1 MSRLIDADA
10 FIASL
15 NEYINKPMT
24 AGLCATLVE
33 MFPTAYDVD
42 EVERALQKEEKIS
55 EFSYM
60 NSKCSNIKIYKLG
73 RFIAT
78 QRAIIIVRR
87 GWKK

>member
-33 MFPTAYDVD
+33 MFPTAYDV
-42 EVERALQKEEKIS
+42 EKVVAELEKS
-55 EFSYM
+55 
-60 NSKCSNIKIYKLG
+60 
-73 RFIAT
+73 RFGYLIHSDNASDDIEK
-78 QRAIIIVRR
+78 AYRR
-87 GWKK
+87 GIMRGYECSKIVVKRGGVV